1 MRSYIVMHRL
11 SGDPVS
17 PFALDE
23 VGDLKAA
30 LLHANKL
37 LSSGHLGVAI
47 QDGEGREIF
56 GYDLAACCRG
66 EKKLTSDLR
75 AI

>member
-1 MRSYIVMHRL
+1 MRSYIVTHRI

-17 PFALDE
+17 QYALDE
-23 VGDLKAA
+23 VGDLGAA
-30 LLHANKL
+30 LAHATEL
-37 LSSGHLGVAI
+37 LSLGHLGVAI
-47 QDGEGREIF
+47 RDGEGKEIF

-75 AI
+75 AM